1 MYGSISSVRQC
12 CGAVADFF
20 LVSWS
25 RFLEELKRKLRKASF
40 LYEARVQFNL

>member
-25 RFLEELKRKLRKASF
+25 RFLEKLKRKASF